1 MARSSGLSGGALSA
15 DCATMHV
22 CGYLMKM

>member
-1 MARSSGLSGGALSA
+1 MARSSGLSGGAVSA
-15 DCATMHV
+15 DCVMTHV